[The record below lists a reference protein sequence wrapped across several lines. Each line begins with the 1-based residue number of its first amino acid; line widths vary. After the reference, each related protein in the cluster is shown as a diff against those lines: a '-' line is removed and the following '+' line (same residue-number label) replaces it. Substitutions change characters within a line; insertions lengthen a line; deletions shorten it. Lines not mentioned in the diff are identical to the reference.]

1 MKILSCNINGFGGLA
16 DYSIDFNSG
25 VSCIIEKNGFG
36 KTTLAAFIKA
46 MFFGMPTAR
55 KNSSLDSSDRA
66 KYNPWKA
73 ASFGG
78 QLVFSLKG
86 KNYRII
92 RKFDSKS
99 PTRDEFMLLDADTGL
114 EVSDFSENIGEEIFG
129 LNEEAFVKSTF
140 SNGSVNLDG
149 LPENIRAKISSTVN
163 VADDL
168 DSFSVAEKNL
178 KDALKDRK
186 KQTDLC
192 KQNIQNAKTLS
203 ERFKREND
211 EYSRINA
218 QISEL
223 LNKLSSAEKEEQEII
238 KSYNASA
245 KLDADF
251 IKKKNYDEA
260 NEKAINL
267 KEQIDSLSRKYTKEM
282 PDNSFCDELDRA
294 VSDNE
299 EISIMLD
306 SQRQNLQRF
315 DGQRVF
321 EKFESDYP
329 DKDRLKKM
337 QALESEKQKSEI
349 EAKNA
354 VKAPPRFV
362 MPLLSVLVA
371 AGVALCFVNVII
383 AAVITS
389 VCGILLA
396 VTIALTVSAQKS
408 RSKLSDKYNRAKS
421 ELDAFIEKYYGKNS
435 DASLNK
441 LCYDLELYDG
451 HFKPVKNK
459 LRELEAALEENLSSM
474 AALIGK
480 IGYIGEN
487 KDNFSALDNEIRRD
501 SERFLQLKNELNEC
515 ILKIDQ
521 NFDAEAFERLSSQNT
536 DGSTEKIEQ
545 KLSLVRA
552 KMSEIKNNIG
562 DKKNALFAVS
572 QAQENLNEQEQII
585 ENESEN
591 LAKYQ
596 DNIATISKT
605 AELLETAK
613 NELFKKYAQSIID
626 AFDKYSNAF
635 FGVEEKDF
643 NIGTEL
649 DITIKRDGVAHKA
662 SLFSEGQQSII
673 DVCLRLSLVDA
684 MFENERPFLIL
695 DDPFYSLDDDN
706 FKKAAELIR
715 QIAKNTQVIYL
726 TCSLSR
732 QI

>member
-1 MKILSCNINGFGGLA
+1 VKILSCNINGFGGLA

-282 PDNSFCDELDRA
+282 PDNSFCDALHRA

-337 QALESEKQKSEI
+337 QVLESEKQKSEI

-354 VKAPPRFV
+354 VKAPPKFV
-362 MPLLSVLVA
+362 ISLLSVLVA
-371 AGVALCFVNVII
+371 AGIALCFVNVTI

-396 VTIALTVSAQKS
+396 VTIALTVAAQKS

-441 LCYDLELYDG
+441 LCYDLELYDD

-459 LRELEAALEENLSSM
+459 LCELEAALEENLSSI

-487 KDNFSALDNEIRRD
+487 KDNFSTLDSEVRRD

-726 TCSLSR
+726 TYSLSR